1 MPRILITSA
10 LPYINGVKH
19 LGTLAG
25 SMLPADVYARFQ
37 RARGRETLYIC
48 ATDEHGT
55 PTELAAAAAGQDPA
69 AFCAE
74 QHQVQHDLGRRFG
87 LSWDHFGR
95 SSSPQNHRLT
105 QRFAQTLWEHG
116 FLEERVTQQV
126 YSNADQRFLPDRYVI
141 GTCPH
146 CGYGAAR
153 GDQCENCTRVLD
165 PADLINPRSAVSGST
180 DIEIRGSKH
189 LFLRQSLFSDRL
201 REWIQ
206 DKQYPR
212 GMPPG
217 RTNVVGQQTQPIS
230 YPNTWPL
237 LVTSIALKWL
247 DEGLQDRGITR
258 DLEWGVP
265 VNAFEWGPNPEGATP
280 DIEGL
285 AGKVFYV
292 WFDAPIE
299 YIAAT
304 WEWADAEASEAGRDP
319 PADAVWER
327 WWRGR
332 AAADVSYVEFMG
344 KDNVPFHTVG
354 FPCTLIGVNERRGAD
369 GAWTPANPEP
379 WKLVDR
385 LKGFNW
391 LDYYGGKFSTS
402 QQRGVFMDH
411 ALELL
416 PPDYWRW
423 WVSANAPEGSD
434 ATFTWEQFQAQVN
447 ADLAD
452 VLGNFVNRILKF
464 TESRFEGVVP
474 DGGEPGELEARLYA
488 DVTAKLAEL
497 TGLMEDIELRK
508 SAQALR
514 QLWVLGNGYLTEA
527 APWTA
532 VKTDRDRAAVAV
544 RTGLNLVALFAKV
557 CEPFIPFAA
566 ETIAGAVGEGFPGRW
581 PEGEGAALLQ
591 ILEPGRPV
599 KAPEVLF
606 RKVEDGQVAEWL
618 ARFGGPEPVEA

>member
-1 MPRILITSA
+1 MSRILITSA
-10 LPYINGVKH
+10 LPYINGIKH

-37 RARGRETLYIC
+37 RGRGRETLYIC

-55 PTELAAAAAGQDPA
+55 PTELAAAEAGLDPA
-69 AFCAE
+69 TFCANA
-74 QHQVQHDLGRRFG
+74 HAVQADLGARFG

-95 SSSPQNHRLT
+95 SSSPQNHRQT
-105 QRFAQTLWEHG
+105 QMFARQLWEAG

-126 YSNADQRFLPDRYVI
+126 YSRADRRFLPDRYVI

-146 CGYGAAR
+146 CGYESAR

-165 PADLINPRSAVSGST
+165 PADLLHPRSAVSGST
-180 DIEIRGSKH
+180 DIEIRDSKH

-201 REWIQ
+201 REGIEAR
-206 DKQYPR
+206 K
-212 GMPPG
+212 
-217 RTNVVGQQTQPIS
+217 GQ
-230 YPNTWPL
+230 WPL

-258 DLEWGVP
+258 DLDWGVP
-265 VNAFEWGPNPEGATP
+265 VNAADWGPNPQGRTP
-280 DIEGL
+280 DVEGL

-299 YIAAT
+299 YISAT
-304 WEWADAEASEAGRDP
+304 AEWADARAGGKAPD
-319 PADAVWER
+319 ADWER
-327 WWRGR
+327 WWRQPV
-332 AAADVSYVEFMG
+332 ADDVTYVQFMG

-354 FPCTLIGVNERRGAD
+354 FPCTLMGVNEGAN
-369 GAWTPANPEP
+369 AP
-379 WKLVDR
+379 WKLVDE

-391 LDYYGGKFSTS
+391 LDYYGGRFSTS
-402 QQRGVFMDH
+402 QNRGVFMDQ

-423 WVSANAPEGSD
+423 WIVANAPETSD
-434 ATFTWEQFQAQVN
+434 ATFVWEQFQAQVN

-464 TESRFEGVVP
+464 TETRFEGAVP
-474 DGGEPGELEARLYA
+474 SGGADGPLELKLRA
-488 DVTAKLAEL
+488 DVQAKLVEL
-497 TGLMEDIELRK
+497 TGFMEAREFRK
-508 SAQALR
+508 SSAALR
-514 QLWVLGNGYLTEA
+514 QLWVLGNQYLTEA

-532 VKTDRDRAAVAV
+532 LKTDPERAGVAV
-544 RTGLNLVALFAKV
+544 RTGLNLVALFARV
-557 CEPFIPFAA
+557 AEPFIPFTAKV
-566 ETIAGAVGEGFPGRW
+566 IGDSVGIGVGPGLWPDPGR
-581 PEGEGAALLQ
+581 AMDLLT
-591 ILEPGRPV
+591 PGQTV

-606 RKVEDGQVAEWL
+606 RKIEDTQAAEWRE
-618 ARFGGPEPVEA
+618 RFGGPEAIQG

>member
-1 MPRILITSA
+1 MSRILITSA
-10 LPYINGVKH
+10 LPYINGIKH

-37 RARGRETLYIC
+37 RSRGRETLYIC

-55 PTELAAAAAGQDPA
+55 PTELAAAEAGTDPA
-69 AFCAE
+69 TFCAQAHE
-74 QHQVQHDLGRRFG
+74 VQHDLGRRFG
-87 LSWDHFGR
+87 LSWDYFGR

-105 QRFAQTLWEHG
+105 QRFAQHLWEAG
-116 FLEERVTQQV
+116 FIEERVTQQV
-126 YSNADQRFLPDRYVI
+126 YSNADKRFLPDRYVI

-146 CGYGAAR
+146 CGYEAAR

-165 PADLINPRSAVSGST
+165 PADLIRPRSAVSGSE

-189 LFLRQSLFSDRL
+189 LFLRQSLFSPKL
-201 REWIQ
+201 RHWIEA
-206 DKQYPR
+206 KR
-212 GMPPG
+212 G
-217 RTNVVGQQTQPIS
+217 QW
-230 YPNTWPL
+230 PN

-265 VNAFEWGPNPEGATP
+265 VNAFEWGPNPEGALP

-304 WEWADAEASEAGRDP
+304 WEWADAQAIEAGRG
-319 PADAVWER
+319 PAKDEDWER
-327 WWRGR
+327 WWRQPL
-332 AAADVSYVEFMG
+332 AADVTYVEFMG

-354 FPCTLIGVNERRGAD
+354 FPCTLIGVNERQAAD
-369 GAWTPANPEP
+369 GTWSMVNNAP
-379 WKLVDR
+379 WKLVDQ

-402 QQRGVFMDH
+402 QKRGVFMDQ

-416 PPDYWRW
+416 PADYWRW
-423 WVSANAPEGSD
+423 WITANTPETSD

-464 TESRFEGVVP
+464 TETRFEGVVP
-474 DGGEPGELEARLYA
+474 AGGTDGELETRLAA
-488 DVTAKLAEL
+488 DVLAKLREL
-497 TGLMEDIELRK
+497 TEQLEGREFRK
-508 SAQALR
+508 ATTALR
-514 QLWVLGNGYLTEA
+514 QLWVLGNQYLTEA

-532 VKTDRDRAAVAV
+532 LKTDPDRAAVAV

-557 CEPFIPFAA
+557 AEPFIPFTS
-566 ETIAGAVGEGFPGRW
+566 ETIALSVGESFPGKW
-581 PEGEGAALLQ
+581 PTLDGSPVLAVLT
-591 ILEPGRPV
+591 PGRAV

-606 RKVEDGQVAEWL
+606 KKVEDSQVAEWRE
-618 ARFGGPEPVEA
+618 RFGGPETSPK

>member
-1 MPRILITSA
+1 MSRILITSA
-10 LPYINGVKH
+10 LPYINGIKH

-55 PTELAAAAAGQDPA
+55 PTELAAAEAGIDPA
-69 AFCAE
+69 TFCAK
-74 QHQVQHDLGRRFG
+74 QHEVQAELGAKFG

-105 QRFAQTLWEHG
+105 QRFAQTLWEAG
-116 FLEERVTQQV
+116 LIEEKVTQQV
-126 YSNADQRFLPDRYVI
+126 YSNADKRFLPDRYVI

-146 CGYGAAR
+146 CGYAAAR

-165 PADLINPRSAVSGST
+165 PADLIAPRSAVSGSE
-180 DIEIRGSKH
+180 DIEIRPSKH
-189 LFLRQSLFSDRL
+189 LFLRQSLFSDKL
-201 REWIQ
+201 RGWI
-206 DKQYPR
+206 DGKK
-212 GMPPG
+212 GD
-217 RTNVVGQQTQPIS
+217 
-230 YPNTWPL
+230 WPL

-265 VNAFEWGPNPEGATP
+265 VNAADWGPNPDGATP
-280 DIEGL
+280 DVEGL

-299 YIAAT
+299 YIGAT
-304 WEWADAEASEAGRDP
+304 WEWADAKAAAEGRGQADEAE
-319 PADAVWER
+319 WER
-327 WWRGR
+327 WWREPL
-332 AAADVSYVEFMG
+332 AADVTHVEFMG

-354 FPCTLIGVNERRGAD
+354 FPCTLIGANERQGPD
-369 GAWTPANPEP
+369 GSWRAVNNAP

-391 LDYYGGKFSTS
+391 LDYYGGRFSTS
-402 QQRGVFMDH
+402 QNRGVFMDQ

-416 PPDYWRW
+416 APDYWRW
-423 WVSANAPEGSD
+423 WIIANAPEGSD
-434 ATFTWEQFQAQVN
+434 ASFVWEQFQAQVN

-464 TESRFEGVVP
+464 TETRFEGVVP
-474 DGGEPGELEARLYA
+474 AGGEPGDLEIKLAA
-488 DVTAKLAEL
+488 DVSAKLAEL
-497 TGLMEDIELRK
+497 TELMDAIEMRK

-514 QLWVLGNGYLTEA
+514 QLWVLGNQYLTEA

-532 VKTDRDRAAVAV
+532 IKTDRNRAAVAV
-544 RTGLNLVALFAKV
+544 RTGLNLVALFSRV
-557 CEPFIPFAA
+557 SEPFIPFAA
-566 ETIAGAVGEGFPGRW
+566 EKIAGGVGQPFPGRW
-581 PEGEGAALLQ
+581 PEGDAASLLNL
-591 ILEPGRPV
+591 LEPGTRV
-599 KAPEVLF
+599 SAPDVLF
-606 RKVEDGQVAEWL
+606 RKIEDAQVEEWRE
-618 ARFGGPEPVEA
+618 RFGGAEAV